1 MSDLSD
7 SQNVSVEAFL
17 TESDPSSPSVGPN
30 SEPENSPVGRTRLL
44 ADIPPTTDRER
55 ELRSKFLNDPSTPKE
70 QNLTLRYLTASQSG
84 DKQTL
89 RELRH
94 QILARRTRRH
104 PPADAVPGLDVPPLR
119 EHAWL
124 DSLADAGVR
133 VPSNFYDRLQE
144 SVTPNPPIIDLG
156 DDNDSPNSMARGD
169 DKEATYQRRTDVSA
183 SKAPM
188 VEEVS
193 RTEEENET
201 GPGTGA
207 LWLPEDDCNGPLS
220 VEIDEPW
227 RRDALELHYPR
238 VARNLYHMPDS
249 YRLLVQAEGST
260 LNLFRHLHWLKK
272 NGSSRLAGW
281 WSIMTADKKMTVQ
294 PKMTSLKGW
303 QDAFFLVRVPDDFP
317 VRRHFTEP
325 APHMELLPLKPLTKE
340 ELVAYDYFASADY
353 DTTYDDGKVVR
364 TKEPS
369 TWLPHTK
376 YILGDRP
383 LSALLLSPAYENGL
397 DHLDLDALGVDSEHR
412 PLTHL
417 PAPPS
422 SDYLTMH
429 NSTNGRRGG
438 NRHGPQNLRR
448 RGRGAST
455 SVRIPIVAATSN
467 APPSPAVPLRSS
479 ATRTVNRGAINRRR
493 TKEPTVDDSA
503 ANKRQAVEEPGASAA
518 NEVVQVEDLDPN
530 TSEGIQGEGGL
541 DAGLGNAGGTS
552 LLSRSTSSLREKLR
566 ELIATPSFLSNLSPG
581 IFYRFR
587 EWIEKKE
594 VPLSDAVAAAF
605 APQTVTPSKVYQ
617 PNWDV
622 REDESLYSD
631 IPEIGGILTYRIL
644 KGMQL
649 PLDRPS
655 GSLKT
660 PAARLAHDQLVEAE
674 EKVAPLEDEVLTLR
688 DRAALLEE
696 AEENVK
702 ALTKA
707 VETANSEKEMTVL
720 DASAAEA
727 RAFSLL
733 SRPSLLSCAFRRR
746 SLASDAW
753 FCFSVVAT
761 EVVVVAA
768 PSFLSLSSQ
777 FDPLPYLSLLDAALA
792 SPALPCRRQCY
803 FCVVVVFVPVDTV
816 DGGVAVVIDVSS
828 PAQSL
833 APVAARAAKQLLVVV
848 APLVLSSLGDY

>member
-17 TESDPSSPSVGPN
+17 TESDPSSPSVGLN

-55 ELRSKFLNDPSTPKE
+55 ELRSKFLNDPSTPEE

-133 VPSNFYDRLQE
+133 VPSNYDRLQE

-156 DDNDSPNSMARGD
+156 DDSDSPHSMARGD
-169 DKEATYQRRTDVSA
+169 DKEATYQRRADASA

-193 RTEEENET
+193 RTEEESET

-207 LWLPEDDCNGPLS
+207 LWLPEDDC
-220 VEIDEPW
+220 
-227 RRDALELHYPR
+227 
-238 VARNLYHMPDS
+238 
-249 YRLLVQAEGST
+249 
-260 LNLFRHLHWLKK
+260 
-272 NGSSRLAGW
+272 
-281 WSIMTADKKMTVQ
+281 
-294 PKMTSLKGW
+294 
-303 QDAFFLVRVPDDFP
+303 
-317 VRRHFTEP
+317 
-325 APHMELLPLKPLTKE
+325 
-340 ELVAYDYFASADY
+340 
-353 DTTYDDGKVVR
+353 
-364 TKEPS
+364 
-369 TWLPHTK
+369 
-376 YILGDRP
+376 
-383 LSALLLSPAYENGL
+383 L

-429 NSTNGRRGG
+429 SSTNGRRGG

-455 SVRIPIVAATSN
+455 SVRVPIAAATSN

-479 ATRTVNRGAINRRR
+479 ATRTVNRGAINRSR
-493 TKEPTVDDSA
+493 TREPTVDDSA
-503 ANKRQAVEEPGASAA
+503 ANKRQATEEPGASAA

-530 TSEGIQGEGGL
+530 TSEGNQGEGGL

-552 LLSRSTSSLREKLR
+552 LLSRSTSSLREKQR
-566 ELIATPSFLSNLSPG
+566 ELIATPSFLSNLFPG

-605 APQTVTPSKVYQ
+605 APQTVTPGKANNAAIELIEQYLEYQ
-617 PNWDV
+617 RLTDTYKA
-622 REDESLYSD
+622 SL
-631 IPEIGGILTYRIL
+631 ETCQGLL
-644 KGMQL
+644 K
-649 PLDRPS
+649 
-655 GSLKT
+655 
-660 PAARLAHDQLVEAE
+660 EAE
-674 EKVAPLEDEVLTLR
+674 EKVAPLEDEVQTLR

-696 AEENVK
+696 TEENVK

-707 VETANSEKEMTVL
+707 VETANSEKEMAVL

-727 RAFSLL
+727 R
-733 SRPSLLSCAFRRR
+733 
-746 SLASDAW
+746 
-753 FCFSVVAT
+753 
-761 EVVVVAA
+761 
-768 PSFLSLSSQ
+768 
-777 FDPLPYLSLLDAALA
+777 
-792 SPALPCRRQCY
+792 
-803 FCVVVVFVPVDTV
+803 
-816 DGGVAVVIDVSS
+816 G
-828 PAQSL
+828 
-833 APVAARAAKQLLVVV
+833 AAKAV
-848 APLVLSSLGDY
+848 AEFKGSDDYNAEKVPDEA

>member
-7 SQNVSVEAFL
+7 SQNVSGEAFL
-17 TESDPSSPSVGPN
+17 TESDPSSPSVDQT
-30 SEPENSPVGRTRLL
+30 SEPDISPVGRTRLL

-55 ELRSKFLNDPSTPKE
+55 ELRTKFLNDPSTPEE

-84 DKQTL
+84 DKKTL

-104 PPADAVPGLDVPPLR
+104 PPADAVPGLNVPPLR

-124 DSLADAGVR
+124 NSLADAGVR

-144 SVTPNPPIIDLG
+144 FVTPNPPIIDLG
-156 DDNDSPNSMARGD
+156 DDSDSPGTMARED
-169 DKEATYQRRTDVSA
+169 DNEVTYQRRTDVSA

-188 VEEVS
+188 VEEGS

-201 GPGTGA
+201 GPGTAA
-207 LWLPEDDCNGPLS
+207 LWLLEDNCNGPLS

-238 VARNLYHMPDS
+238 
-249 YRLLVQAEGST
+249 
-260 LNLFRHLHWLKK
+260 LKK

-294 PKMTSLKGW
+294 PKITSLKGW
-303 QDAFFLVRVPDDFP
+303 QDAFFWVRVPVDFL

-325 APHMELLPLKPLTKE
+325 APLMELLPLEPLTKE
-340 ELVAYDYFASADY
+340 ELAAYDYFASADY

-364 TKEPS
+364 SKEPS

-376 YILGDRP
+376 HILGDRP
-383 LSALLLSPAYENGL
+383 LSALLLAPTHENGL
-397 DHLDLDALGVDSEHR
+397 DYLDVDALGVDSDHR

-417 PAPPS
+417 PARPPNE
-422 SDYLTMH
+422 YLTMH

-438 NRHGPQNLRR
+438 NRHG
-448 RGRGAST
+448 
-455 SVRIPIVAATSN
+455 
-467 APPSPAVPLRSS
+467 
-479 ATRTVNRGAINRRR
+479 AINRRR
-493 TKEPTVDDSA
+493 AREQTIDDSA
-503 ANKRQAVEEPGASAA
+503 ANKRQAVEEPDTSVA
-518 NEVVQVEDLDPN
+518 NEVVQLEDLDAN
-530 TSEGIQGEGGL
+530 VSEGVQGEDAL
-541 DAGLGNAGGTS
+541 DAGLGNTGGAS
-552 LLSRSTSSLREKLR
+552 LLSRSTSSLRVKLR

-587 EWIEKKE
+587 EWIEKKD

-605 APQTVTPSKVYQ
+605 APQVVTPGKVYQ

-631 IPEIGGILTYRIL
+631 IPENGGILAYRIL

-649 PLDRPS
+649 PLDRSS

-660 PAARLAHDQLVEAE
+660 PAARLAHDQLVANKAAIELIEQYLEYQRLTDTYKASLETCQGLLKEAE
-674 EKVAPLEDEVLTLR
+674 SKVAPLEDEVMTLR

-707 VETANSEKEMTVL
+707 VETANSEKEMAVL

-727 RAFSLL
+727 R
-733 SRPSLLSCAFRRR
+733 
-746 SLASDAW
+746 
-753 FCFSVVAT
+753 
-761 EVVVVAA
+761 
-768 PSFLSLSSQ
+768 
-777 FDPLPYLSLLDAALA
+777 
-792 SPALPCRRQCY
+792 
-803 FCVVVVFVPVDTV
+803 
-816 DGGVAVVIDVSS
+816 G
-828 PAQSL
+828 
-833 APVAARAAKQLLVVV
+833 AAKAV
-848 APLVLSSLGDY
+848 AEFKGSDDYI